1 MTIIKKITTI
11 ILKRK
16 KYTFKIHTVSMDG
29 FHQIPWHS
37 IKGSPI
43 SIQKKKTHFSFSQIY
58 DILIYDII
66 IHSSELA
73 TIHLFLG
80 WAPTSMCHFF
90 HPSIHLSIHHAPYFR
105 NHSSWDHNFWSMCK
119 MMISLGRFSIFSKFW
134 FFGLFVGQKMTKWP
148 KMKRFCLSHFILREP
163 YILWFSFMVGMCK
176 MIISLGVFFIFLKF
190 WFSGLLGG
198 KRVKNC
204 QKWQKILL
212 LTLHVSGNIH
222 HMIVIC
228 GTQV

>member
-1 MTIIKKITTI
+1 MDSIKFHNIPSKVVPFPF
-11 ILKRK
+11 K
-16 KYTFKIHTVSMDG
+16 KENPFFFQSNLWHSHLWHYHPLIWISNYTFIFRLG
-29 FHQIPWHS
+29 
-37 IKGSPI
+37 
-43 SIQKKKTHFSFSQIY
+43 
-58 DILIYDII
+58 
-66 IHSSELA
+66 
-73 TIHLFLG
+73 HLPLCV
-80 WAPTSMCHFF
+80 TFF
-90 HPSIHLSIHHAPYFR
+90 IHPSVRPCAPYLR

-148 KMKRFCLSHFILREP
+148 KMKRFCLSHFILQEP

-176 MIISLGVFFIFLKF
+176 MIISSGVFFIFLKF

>member
-1 MTIIKKITTI
+1 
-11 ILKRK
+11 
-16 KYTFKIHTVSMDG
+16 
-29 FHQIPWHS
+29 
-37 IKGSPI
+37 
-43 SIQKKKTHFSFSQIY
+43 
-58 DILIYDII
+58 
-66 IHSSELA
+66 
-73 TIHLFLG
+73 
-80 WAPTSMCHFF
+80 
-90 HPSIHLSIHHAPYFR
+90 
-105 NHSSWDHNFWSMCK
+105 

-176 MIISLGVFFIFLKF
+176 MIISSGVFFIFLKF

-212 LTLHVSGNIH
+212 LNSMSQETYIIWLWFVVHKCKV
-222 HMIVIC
+222 MISPCFFFHFFKILIFD
-228 GTQV
+228 GLSWGKG